1 MTSPKEEQFLSLL
14 LRLHHSG
21 PGYPPFEQSGVTP
34 AQFAYLDCL
43 HRTPHSTLQEL
54 ADQLQLTPAS
64 ASNAIKQLE
73 QSGLVLR
80 AANQDDGRSYLFSL
94 SLQGITV
101 HAQIADYRRHKA
113 HELLARLDE
122 EEQGLF
128 LRLFQQLLTP
138 AS

>member
-1 MTSPKEEQFLSLL
+1 MNNPKEEQFLSLL

-21 PGYPPFEQSGVTP
+21 PDYPPFEQSGVTP
-34 AQFAYLDCL
+34 AQFTYLDCL
-43 HRTPHSTLQEL
+43 NRNPHSTLQEL
-54 ADQLQLTPAS
+54 ADHLQITPAS
-64 ASNAIKQLE
+64 TSNAVKQLE

-94 SLQGITV
+94 SPQGAAV
-101 HAQIADYRRHKA
+101 HAQIALYRRQKA

-122 EEQGLF
+122 ENQVLF

-138 AS
+138 VS